1 VFLMN
6 NVHDDE
12 PVVFQT
18 RWTLSYLR
26 GPLTREQIQL
36 LMRDR
41 RAAAPESAPSAAA
54 PALAAS
60 EASGGERPVLPP
72 GITELFLPAEHGGAK
87 DGPLIYRPALLGTA
101 RMHFADAK
109 AAIDMWEQLA
119 VWARTDG
126 ESADAVWQDAK
137 ITTDDESA
145 LDLEKEPVAGA
156 AFAPLLAEFAK
167 PKNYAA
173 WATALKDHLY
183 RNHTLSLWKCAAL
196 KQISRPGESKADF
209 AVRLAHAAR
218 EDRDA
223 QAEKLQG
230 KYAPKLA
237 ALKEQIRRANQKV
250 EREKSQ
256 STQQTVQAAISF
268 GASVLGALMG
278 RKLASTANMNRAAS
292 AARAA
297 SRVAREQGDVH
308 HAEET
313 VEALQQRLDDLE
325 AEFKA
330 ETDQLDAA
338 AKPDAL
344 EMEAWEIRARKAEI
358 AVDRAA
364 LVWKLNSVCETRT
377 SPSRRS

>member
-1 VFLMN
+1 L
-6 NVHDDE
+6 
-12 PVVFQT
+12 
-18 RWTLSYLR
+18 
-26 GPLTREQIQL
+26 
-36 LMRDR
+36 
-41 RAAAPESAPSAAA
+41 
-54 PALAAS
+54 
-60 EASGGERPVLPP
+60 
-72 GITELFLPAEHGGAK
+72 EHGGAK
-87 DGPLIYRPALLGTA
+87 DSRPVYRPALLGTA

-109 AAIDMWEQLA
+109 AAVDVWEPLA
-119 VWARTDG
+119 VWAQADG
-126 ESADAVWQDAK
+126 DSADAVWRDAE
-137 ITTDDESA
+137 ITTGDESA
-145 LDLEKEPVAGA
+145 LDLEKEPVEGA
-156 AFAPLLAEFAK
+156 AFAPLLAEFSK
-167 PKNYAA
+167 PKSYAT
-173 WATALKDHLY
+173 WATGLKDYLY

-223 QAEKLQG
+223 QTEKLQS

-237 ALKEQIRRANQKV
+237 ALKEQIRRAQQKV

-256 STQQTVQAAISF
+256 STQQTMQAAISF

-313 VEALQQRLDDLE
+313 VEALQQRLDGLA
-325 AEFKA
+325 AEFKT
-330 ETDQLDAA
+330 ETGQLDAA

-344 EMEAWEIRARKAEI
+344 VLEPLEIRAKKTEI
-358 AVDRAA
+358 SVERVA
-364 LVWKLNSVCETRT
+364 LVWKA
-377 SPSRRS
+377 